1 MNSDSQAPNPTVYQ
15 SQSASTDEIS
25 LVDIINVL
33 WRRKKIVL
41 GITLIAVVAGLFYAF
56 TQKRVYQVETILLPP
71 SFENI
76 QPLNA
81 LNNYN
86 IKSNNLN
93 SNNLNSNN
101 LNSNN
106 LNSNNLNSNDAFAV
120 FIGNI
125 NSRKL
130 KKAFFEKFK
139 VLETFSADSTQALTE
154 KNNNKIFEGF
164 LKAIKV
170 KVGKETAD
178 STVITLEGTYKE
190 KIGFWLDSLVEM
202 ANQESINQLVRNLH
216 ADINSKIKSLKIEI
230 SSKRSIYKQR
240 REDELRRLE
249 EAYQIA
255 KELGIRG
262 HLFVPNVEGSFN
274 RAVSAELNSISKSL
288 SNENNLSVYMKGTK
302 VLQAEINALKNR
314 KSDDFHIT
322 GLRDLEEQLTRLESI
337 KIEKDKLQAVRI
349 DKKAVIDVE
358 PIRPNRKLIA
368 ILSLILGGMLG
379 IFAVFIVE
387 FVNNLKKQTD
397 KMDVV

>member
-86 IKSNNLN
+86 IK
-93 SNNLNSNN
+93 
-101 LNSNN
+101 SNN

>member
-86 IKSNNLN
+86 I
-93 SNNLNSNN
+93 
-101 LNSNN
+101 
-106 LNSNNLNSNDAFAV
+106 NSNNLNSNDAFAV